1 MGRTATRLIVVAS
14 NIFFQGGS
22 ELNSI
27 LESLNLS
34 QRAAV
39 ETIHG
44 PLMTLAGPGS
54 GKTRVV
60 THRIA
65 YMIDQG
71 IPSTSILAMTFTNKA
86 AGAIRERV
94 QRLVG
99 NRPITMGTF
108 HGFGARFLRRYGRSV
123 GLKENFSIYDPDDA
137 KKALETAVLK
147 AKVSLSHIAIG
158 DVARE
163 VSRLKNNLVTP
174 EMMDP
179 QRLTSLEHVV
189 YRVYP
194 AYQKQLIENSAVDF
208 DDLLFHTANILRTEP
223 ELRSEL
229 DQRYEYIMVDEYQ
242 DTNSSQYMIV
252 KMLSIDHPN
261 LNVTGDPDQ
270 SIYGWRGANI
280 ENILCFE
287 KDFPKTK
294 IVRLEENY
302 RSTPEILTVA
312 DSLIQNNRR
321 RKAKSILATRD
332 SGTKV
337 RLVHYSDDREEADN
351 IVDQIRR
358 SIVDSGESPR
368 DFAILYRT
376 NAQSRLLEQALTKQ
390 KMNYQLIGGFRFYQR
405 QEIKDLLSYLR
416 LVMNADDDVA
426 FNRII
431 NTPTR
436 GLGDKTLLKV
446 AEIAARDKSCMLRAL
461 VTAVDEK
468 VFSKK
473 ASEGANQFLRLYGQM
488 VELSRGSVVDLLNHL
503 TQETR
508 YLEYLAKKKGP
519 GEEDSVDSNVLELLA
534 DARQVD
540 IEHGDDNPLMAFL
553 EQVSLLS
560 DADQLENDPDRV
572 TLMTLHASKGL
583 EFPSVF
589 IIAVEHDL
597 LPHVRSRNDPAQLE
611 EERRLL
617 FVGITRAEDRLQ
629 LSTARRR
636 GFQNRTSVPS
646 QFLLEI
652 PRLEMEVVDMS
663 EAVFGVDDDFVDS
676 NYRDDEFGGE
686 GSMEFDVDAMDS
698 HPFGDDG
705 GAEEVHEKVAQL
717 PQDLETKLNQLRK
730 ISKSARMQSAASFAP
745 LTTAGGVHL
754 DLFRVGVRAEHP
766 SYGEGKIIAVDGHGT
781 KRRAI
786 VRFDIGETKT
796 FVLTSS
802 KLVVN
807 Q

>member
-1 MGRTATRLIVVAS
+1 M
-14 NIFFQGGS
+14 NP
-22 ELNSI
+22 I
-27 LESLNLS
+27 LESLNPS
-34 QRAAV
+34 QRSAV

-108 HGFGARFLRRYGRSV
+108 HGFGARFLRRYGRSI

-137 KKALETAVLK
+137 KKALEVAIIK
-147 AKVSLSHIAIG
+147 SKISLSHTSIG
-158 DVARE
+158 DIVRE
-163 VSRLKNNLVTP
+163 ISRLKNNLITP
-174 EMMDP
+174 EMMD
-179 QRLTSLEHVV
+179 QHRLSSLEHIV

-194 AYQKQLIENSAVDF
+194 AYQQQLIESSAVDF
-208 DDLLFHTANILRTEP
+208 DDLLFHTANILRSEP
-223 ELRSEL
+223 DLRSDL
-229 DQRYEYIMVDEYQ
+229 DQRYEYILVDEYQ

-252 KMLSIDHPN
+252 KLLSIDHPN

-280 ENILCFE
+280 ENILSFE
-287 KDFPKTK
+287 KDFPQTK
-294 IVRLEENY
+294 VVRLEQNY
-302 RSTPEILTVA
+302 RSTPEILGIA
-312 DSLIQNNRR
+312 DSLIQHNRR
-321 RKAKSILATRD
+321 RKAKNLLPTRD

-337 RLVHYSDDREEADN
+337 RLVHYADDRAEAEN
-351 IVDQIRR
+351 IIDQIRTAV
-358 SIVDSGESPR
+358 VDNGESPR

-376 NAQSRLLEQALTKQ
+376 NAQSRLLEKELIKNR
-390 KMNYQLIGGFRFYQR
+390 MNYQLIGGFRFYHR
-405 QEIKDLLSYLR
+405 QEIKDLLAYLR

-436 GLGDKTLLKV
+436 GLGDKTLSKV
-446 AEIAARDKSCMLRAL
+446 AEIASRDRICMLSAL
-461 VTAVDEK
+461 VKAVDAN

-473 ASEGANQFLRLYGQM
+473 AADGANQFLKLYGQL
-488 VELSRGSVVDLLNHL
+488 VELSRGSIVDILNHL
-503 TQETR
+503 IESTK
-508 YLEYLAKKKGP
+508 YLDHLAKKKADDD
-519 GEEDSVDSNVLELLA
+519 EDDVDSNILELLA
-534 DARQVD
+534 DAKQVD
-540 IEHGDDNPLMAFL
+540 LEFGDDNPLQIFL
-553 EQVSLLS
+553 EQVSLLADS
-560 DADQLENDPDRV
+560 DQLENDPDRV

-589 IIAVEHDL
+589 IIAVEHDI
-597 LPHVRSRNDPAQLE
+597 LPHARSKEDPAQLE

-617 FVGITRAEDRLQ
+617 FVGMTRAEDRLQ

-646 QFLLEI
+646 QFLFEI
-652 PRLEMEVVDMS
+652 PRLELEVVDMS
-663 EAVFGVDDDFVDS
+663 ESTFEAHGGFGDSDFGDSDFSDTDFGDSESVDNDPTSFEFGANQSNPFADDDS
-676 NYRDDEFGGE
+676 AHEISENAKNQSFGQA
-686 GSMEFDVDAMDS
+686 VR
-698 HPFGDDG
+698 
-705 GAEEVHEKVAQL
+705 L
-717 PQDLETKLNQLRK
+717 PQDLEAKLNKLRK
-730 ISKSARMQSAASFAP
+730 LPTAARMQSAANLAP
-745 LTTAGGVHL
+745 LTTAGGVDL
-754 DLFRVGVRAEHP
+754 DLFRVGLRAVHP
-766 SYGEGKIIAVDGHGT
+766 NYGEGKIIALDGHGA

-796 FVLTSS
+796 FVLASS
-802 KLVVN
+802 KLTVS
-807 Q
+807 